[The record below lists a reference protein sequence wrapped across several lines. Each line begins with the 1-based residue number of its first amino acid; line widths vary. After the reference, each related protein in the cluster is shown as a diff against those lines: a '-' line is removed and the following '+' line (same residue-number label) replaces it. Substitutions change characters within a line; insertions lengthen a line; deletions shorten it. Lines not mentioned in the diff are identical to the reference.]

1 MVEPSFILDLDYYR
15 LVRDYY
21 FRLFSPGMLLFA
33 VGSGRFSGSTKPKG
47 VGYSTAGRQ
56 VKK

>member
-1 MVEPSFILDLDYYR
+1 MVEPPFILDLDYYR

-21 FRLFSPGMLLFA
+21 FRVFSLWMRLFA
-33 VGSGRFSGSTKPKG
+33 VGSGWFSGSAEPAG
-47 VGYSTAGRQ
+47 SRYSTVGRQ